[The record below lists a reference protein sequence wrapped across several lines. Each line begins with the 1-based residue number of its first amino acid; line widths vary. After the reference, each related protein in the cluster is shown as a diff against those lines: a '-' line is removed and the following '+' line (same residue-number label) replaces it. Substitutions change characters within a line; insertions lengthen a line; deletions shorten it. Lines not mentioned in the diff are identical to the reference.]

1 VWTPRRILIFLG
13 SSVGLLAAFVV
24 YVIIFGIFDTLPPL
38 PDRFLPGD
46 PNLTPT
52 GPIEDEGIRRVLQ
65 AFGNECPEL
74 KRKRVYLPSR
84 GAVICVNQFE
94 KVDGRIKLSP
104 FSIGIFAKPREGERF
119 PEINTIQSDIAYLTL
134 DREIK
139 SLAELGRSKVI
150 AVELCGPSGIKIVN
164 NRGTPE
170 RHDDLELYIAEKGRL
185 FYEESRNLIWTNDC
199 IVLKDTK
206 TQPLPTQITAAG
218 MEVLLSKD
226 AAQGHEKDKKDKLA
240 FKKAEPKGEGVSG
253 VEKITL
259 KSNVAM
265 DLYVDS
271 NSSLM
276 ASPAEIERKAATK
289 AEAKKPASTEK
300 THLHI
305 MTNGKFVYDLI
316 RETCRFDAPVTR
328 GPLDDR
334 VKIYRYA
341 PRPKDPVA
349 EVLPPPLRL
358 EPSPM
363 PAEPPRKVDEVD
375 VLICDHFDI
384 QFRKK
389 APEKGAKTPA
399 KAASGTVDQGGDKEI
414 EFAIAT
420 ADSGHTVWLEMIAD
434 KTDATALEMH
444 YFGPKP
450 DSGPRTILKGQ
461 PVLAHREGHE
471 IITPELHLRAAD
483 KDGNGQEVFAKGP
496 GEMHLLDKA
505 TGRRTTHIFWK
516 NSLTSMKDRDG
527 NRLFDLLTL
536 RGDALVTEDTKKQDL
551 KASQFM
557 HLWLE
562 TTKAKD
568 GSTKQQPYKLEAFEN
583 VKAHSPDLI
592 IHHTNHM
599 TVLFTEK
606 PAAPPST
613 DVQALP
619 VGLGKDG
626 PVKDVGPAAK
636 TVPAPKD
643 EKKSGKPIEVTAA
656 EVTAF
661 VTMIGDKKELSGALC
676 RGKVEIHQEPEEP
689 KPGTPT
695 SGPAPK
701 NAAAKADNKDTG
713 LDIHGEFVDLKR
725 QSECEQ
731 VLEVLSDRKD
741 PARLHFGE
749 MHLFGHKVTIDQM
762 KNKAIVEGGGML
774 TMPSNKTLDGKPKD
788 TSIKIFWSD
797 LMVFDGWF
805 AHFDGNVQAYQDTG
819 KLMCQSMQVKM
830 DKHVDFKQGPRGE
843 QKPVVDDIVC
853 DHDKR
858 PVILEDHERDAEN
871 KLISYRRLQLGEMHV
886 DNKAQ
891 RMEGS
896 GVGVGGLLD
905 FIGRGK
911 PDEPLVG
918 KGNDP
923 KPAPQV
929 QPNAGKDDFILK
941 WTRIRFTGNMVSY
954 PLAVGDGRHT
964 KFYDQVRV
972 FHAPGDKLPA
982 DDPIAPTKGSL
993 FLTCEKLEVTAHKMK
1008 DKTFQEMTA
1017 HGGSRV
1023 VNFQTD
1029 EFRGTSLTVNFNE
1042 ETDIVIFEGTQAV
1055 PAVIYQLPK
1064 IQGGAPKVLQGRK
1077 ILYKRKSGEFE
1088 LNGVRVIS
1096 SSWLAPWER
1105 PEPFGPAAALAAE
1118 LLDHG
1123 TKPFP
1128 ASMSPRGAAA
1138 RLPRQQPGCDVT
1150 LTSSP
1155 HMVRRE
1161 WPG

>member
-1 VWTPRRILIFLG
+1 VWTPRRILIYLG
-13 SSVGLLAAFVV
+13 TSVGLLAAFVV
-24 YVIIFGIFDTLPPL
+24 YVIIFGIFDTLPLL
-38 PDRFLPGD
+38 PERFLPGPPTD
-46 PNLTPT
+46 PKNVVMF
-52 GPIEDEGIRRVLQ
+52 EDEGVRRVRQ

-74 KRKRVYLPSR
+74 NRKRVYLPSR
-84 GAVICVNQFE
+84 GAVICVDQFE

-226 AAQGHEKDKKDKLA
+226 TAQGHEKDKKDKLA

-259 KSNVAM
+259 KSNVDM

-276 ASPAEIERKAATK
+276 ASPAEIERKADAKRPAT
-289 AEAKKPASTEK
+289 TEK

-316 RETCRFDAPVTR
+316 REACRFDAPVTR

-334 VKIYRYA
+334 VKIYRYV
-341 PRPKDPVA
+341 PRPKDPIA
-349 EVLPPPLRL
+349 EVLPPPKRL

-363 PAEPPRKVDEVD
+363 PAEPPRKVEDVD

-389 APEKGAKTPA
+389 TPEKGAKTPA
-399 KAASGTVDQGGDKEI
+399 KAANGQVDQGGDKEI

-434 KTDATALEMH
+434 KTDATAFEMH
-444 YFGPKP
+444 YFGATP

-483 KDGNGQEVFAKGP
+483 KNGNGQEVFAKGP

-505 TGRRTTHIFWK
+505 AGRRTTHIFWK

-527 NRLFDLLTL
+527 NRIFDLLTL
-536 RGDALVTEDTKKQDL
+536 RGNALVTEDTKKQDL
-551 KASQFM
+551 KASQFL

-562 TTKAKD
+562 TVKSKD

-606 PAAPPST
+606 PAAPPSA

-626 PVKDVGPAAK
+626 PSANEVGPPPK
-636 TVPAPKD
+636 SSSAPKED
-643 EKKSGKPIEVTAA
+643 KKSGKPIEVTAA

-661 VTMIGDKKELSGALC
+661 VAMIGDKKELTAALC
-676 RGKVEIHQEPEEP
+676 RGKVEIHQEPEES
-689 KPGTPT
+689 KPGTPPQPK
-695 SGPAPK
+695 SGTGK
-701 NAAAKADNKDTG
+701 TDNKDTG

-725 QSECEQ
+725 QSENEQ
-731 VLEVLSDRKD
+731 VLEVLSDRKV
-741 PARLHFGE
+741 AAQLHFGE
-749 MHLFGHKVTIDQM
+749 MHLFGHKVTINQK
-762 KNKAIVEGGGML
+762 KNLAVVEGGGML
-774 TMPSNKTLDGKPKD
+774 TMPSNKTLDGKPKE
-788 TSIKIFWSD
+788 TSIRITWD
-797 LMVFDGWF
+797 DMMDFDGLM

-819 KLMCQSMQVKM
+819 RLKCQSMQVKM
-830 DKHVDFKQGPRGE
+830 DKHVDFKQGPRGD

-858 PVILEDHERDAEN
+858 GVILEDHERDAEN
-871 KLISYRRLQLGEMHV
+871 KLVSFRRLQLGVMHV
-886 DNKAQ
+886 DNKSQ

-896 GVGVGGLLD
+896 GSGVGGLLD

-911 PDEPLVG
+911 PDEPLIG

-923 KPAPQV
+923 KQAPPQA
-929 QPNAGKDDFILK
+929 NAGKDDFILK
-941 WTRIRFTGNMVSY
+941 WTRIRFAGNMVSF

-982 DDPIAPTKGSL
+982 EDPIAPTKGSL

-1017 HGGSRV
+1017 HGGTRL
-1023 VNFQTD
+1023 VNFRTD
-1029 EFRGTSLTVNFNE
+1029 EFTGTSMTVNFNE
-1042 ETDIVIFEGTQAV
+1042 ETDIVIFEGSQTAA
-1055 PAVIYQLPK
+1055 AVIYQLPK

-1077 ILYKRKSGEFE
+1077 ILYNRKSGEFQ
-1088 LNGVRVIS
+1088 LDGVRVIS

-1105 PEPFGPAAALAAE
+1105 LNVQEPLV
-1118 LLDHG
+1118 
-1123 TKPFP
+1123 
-1128 ASMSPRGAAA
+1128 R
-1138 RLPRQQPGCDVT
+1138 

-1155 HMVRRE
+1155 HMARRE